1 MRAEFILPIFSEATA
16 REPRSLFLPYAR
28 KPPTAATGGLPV
40 LTGRRRRA
48 EGVHLR
54 AHQGLSPAT
63 PPLTVNTLMFPPE
76 TKLHWAGNTLL
87 STLGNQDDHPIGG
100 RDQNVT
106 LGGGPCI
113 VLLVPRA
120 DLLGA
125 PVAHRRVLPVPGVPE
140 EKSLGRSGGTITGP
154 GVPGPWG

>member
-1 MRAEFILPIFSEATA
+1 MLP
-16 REPRSLFLPYAR
+16 
-28 KPPTAATGGLPV
+28 
-40 LTGRRRRA
+40 GRRRRA
-48 EGVHLR
+48 EGVHLL

-63 PPLTVNTLMFPPE
+63 PPLTVNILMFPPE
-76 TKLHWAGNTLL
+76 TKLDWAGNTLL
-87 STLGNQDDHPIGG
+87 NTLGDQGDHPING
-100 RDQNVT
+100 RYQKVT
-106 LGGGPCI
+106 LRSEPCI

-125 PVAHRRVLPVPGVPE
+125 LVAHRRVLPVPGVPE